1 LVRDAHICSR
11 LLRSRTN
18 MAKLKVGLI
27 FGGKSGEHEVSL
39 TSAFSI
45 LNALNKEKYDIK
57 LIGIDKSGMWHTGS
71 AEELWINPGQTGKT
85 RLNTKTSEIT
95 AVSKKGKIY
104 LINLGNGKTIT
115 DIDIFFPITHG
126 TFGEDGCLQG
136 FLELLGAAYV
146 GPGVLGS
153 AVGMDKDVMK
163 KLFRDVGLPI
173 GKFFTLSKG
182 EKYNLNKIA
191 ASLKFP
197 IFVKPANL
205 GSSVGVSKTRNIKE
219 LAKAMRTAFQ
229 YDTKIILEENLKGRE
244 IECSVLGNENPI
256 ASVPGEIKLKS
267 DFYSYDAKYISADAA
282 TPVPRA
288 KLSAKIIKQV
298 QTTAVKVFKVL
309 NCEGMGRVDFFL
321 TKKGLYVNE
330 INTLPGFTSISMY
343 PKMFAESGIPYSKLL
358 DKLIQLG
365 LERKR
370 RNDKLKR
377 DFKS

>member
-1 LVRDAHICSR
+1 V
-11 LLRSRTN
+11 
-18 MAKLKVGLI
+18 AKLKVGLI
-27 FGGKSGEHEVSL
+27 FGGRSGEHEVSL

-45 LNALNKEKYDIK
+45 YNALDKKKYDVT
-57 LIGIDKSGMWHTGS
+57 LIGIDKKGMWHTGR
-71 AEELWINPGQTGKT
+71 AKELWINPGQTGSTELNVKT
-85 RLNTKTSEIT
+85 PEIT
-95 AVSKKGKIY
+95 AVNKKGKVY
-104 LINLGNGKTIT
+104 LVNLKNGREIT
-115 DIDIFFPITHG
+115 GIDIFFPITHG

-163 KLFRDVGLPI
+163 KLFRDAGLTI
-173 GKFFTLSKG
+173 GKFHTLLSG
-182 EKYNLNKIA
+182 EKNNLAPIIKD
-191 ASLKFP
+191 LKFP

-205 GSSVGVSKTRNIKE
+205 GSSVGVSKARDQKE
-219 LAKAMRTAFQ
+219 LMKAVRVAFQ
-229 YDTKIILEENLKGRE
+229 YDTKIVLEENLKGRE

-288 KLSAKIIKQV
+288 NLNSKIAKKV
-298 QTTAVKVFKVL
+298 QETAVKVFKIL

-321 TKKGLYVNE
+321 TSKELYVNE
-330 INTLPGFTSISMY
+330 INTLPGFTSVSMY
-343 PKMFAESGIPYSKLL
+343 PKMFVESGIPYPKLL
-358 DKLIQLG
+358 DKLIQFG
-365 LERKR
+365 LERKKR
-370 RNDKLKR
+370 SDRLKR